1 MSGDRWRVA
10 GLAAP
15 RSEWFSRLAR
25 WSTAAAISVDFVK
38 CLSASEVSSRL
49 DNGEKFSALL
59 IGADA
64 GELSPSLIAEATAAG
79 LAVIIV
85 GGDSPC
91 PPSDLRASAALA
103 EDFGRDDLISAL
115 AAHAQ
120 ATSSDHDEAAA
131 DRGGLSVG
139 WRGKIIAVTSSGGAG
154 ASLIAMALAQ
164 GLGSEASDRGL
175 VLLADIALNA
185 DQAVMHDTRD
195 TMSGLQ
201 ELVEAC
207 QDGWLGRDQL
217 GALLIE
223 PAGRGYHLL
232 PGLRRHR
239 DWTAIRR
246 RPLETAL
253 AGLARTYRFVV
264 ADTDADTEGESDT
277 GAAAVEDRNRLAR
290 AATSLSDLVVAV
302 GAGNTL
308 GVHSLVRTI
317 VGLADRGVS
326 AERLLPVINRAARH
340 TRRRASVAAALSALL
355 QRTAAEGI
363 AAPVFVP
370 HHRSVEPALRDGVA
384 LPSSLCRRIAA
395 AVAARLNAR

>member
-1 MSGDRWRVA
+1 MAGDRWRVA

-25 WSTAAAISVDFVK
+25 WSTAAAIPVDFVK
-38 CLSASEVSSRL
+38 CLSASEVGSRL
-49 DNGEKFSALL
+49 DSGEKFSALL

-64 GELSPSLIAEATAAG
+64 GELSPALVAEAAAAG
-79 LAVIIV
+79 MAVIIV
-85 GGDSPC
+85 GGDSPRR
-91 PPSDLRASAALA
+91 PSELRASAALA
-103 EDFGRDDLISAL
+103 EDFGRDDLIGAL
-115 AAHAQ
+115 TAHAQ
-120 ATSSDHDEAAA
+120 ATSADRDEAAA
-131 DRGGLSVG
+131 DRGSLSVG
-139 WRGKIIAVTSSGGAG
+139 WRGKIIAVTGSGGAG
-154 ASLIAMALAQ
+154 ASLVAMALAQ

-175 VLLADIALNA
+175 VLLADMALNA

-207 QDGWLGRDQL
+207 HDGWLGRDRL
-217 GALLIE
+217 AALLLE
-223 PAGRGYHLL
+223 PAGRGYQLL

-246 RPLETAL
+246 RPLEAAL
-253 AGLARTYRFVV
+253 AGLARTYRFVI
-264 ADTDADTEGESDT
+264 ADIDADTEGESDT

-290 AATSLSDLVVAV
+290 AVTSLSDLVVVV
-302 GAGNTL
+302 GVGNTL
-308 GVHSLVRTI
+308 GVHSLVRTV

-340 TRRRASVAAALSALL
+340 TRRASAAKALSALL
-355 QRTAAEGI
+355 QKTAAEGI
-363 AAPVFVP
+363 AAPIFVP
-370 HHRSVEPALRDGVA
+370 HYRAVEPALRDGAA

-395 AVAARLNAR
+395 AVAARPNVR